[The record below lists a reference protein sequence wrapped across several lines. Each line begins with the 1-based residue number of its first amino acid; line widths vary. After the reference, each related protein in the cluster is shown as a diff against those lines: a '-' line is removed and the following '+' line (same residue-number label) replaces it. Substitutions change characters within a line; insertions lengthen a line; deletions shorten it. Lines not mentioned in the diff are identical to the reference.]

1 MTALWALRQ
10 YCSVQGCIDLRH
22 LVLLKEENEG
32 GHHLG
37 LSALAKTF
45 LGITLDKDWR
55 VRASDWEADTLSKR
69 QELMGACLDPHNTPL
84 RMYHSPVKYK
94 LT

>member
-1 MTALWALRQ
+1 M
-10 YCSVQGCIDLRH
+10 QGCIDLRH

-32 GHHLG
+32 NGGGHHLG

-45 LGITLDKDWR
+45 LSITLDKDWR

-69 QELMGACLDPHNTPL
+69 QVSKNVSYIG
-84 RMYHSPVKYK
+84 
-94 LT
+94 